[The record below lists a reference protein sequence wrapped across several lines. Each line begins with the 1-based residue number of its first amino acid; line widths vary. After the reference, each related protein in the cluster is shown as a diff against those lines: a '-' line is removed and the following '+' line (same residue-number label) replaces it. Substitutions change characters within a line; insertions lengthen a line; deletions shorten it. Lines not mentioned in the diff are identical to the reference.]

1 MSAEEESRSEAGKLG
16 VIDRD
21 CRGENKSGHRVTR
34 RVTLLSWPW
43 GSGTDEIKL
52 ILPGLGVSR
61 CCLVPLKH
69 HLLMEEGRRQPGSCY
84 DSLASAVLI

>member
-1 MSAEEESRSEAGKLG
+1 MSAKEESRSEAGKLG

-34 RVTLLSWPW
+34 RVTLLSWSW

-61 CCLVPLKH
+61 CCLVPLK
-69 HLLMEEGRRQPGSCY
+69 LMEEDRRQPGSCY